1 MQKNLFLQ
9 KKIYLCMVNF
19 KQKKMIA
26 AAHKFSNVQLELL
39 RIYSTD
45 VSDEV
50 LLQLRDV
57 LSRFFADK
65 ASDEM
70 DKLWEERDWSDD
82 TMRDWLNTPKPKK
95 A

>member
-1 MQKNLFLQ
+1 
-9 KKIYLCMVNF
+9 
-19 KQKKMIA
+19 MIA

-57 LSRFFADK
+57 LSRFFAEK

-70 DKLWEERDWSDD
+70 DKLWEERNWSDD

-95 A
+95 G

>member
-1 MQKNLFLQ
+1 M
-9 KKIYLCMVNF
+9 YLCVVNLKF
-19 KQKKMIA
+19 KKMIA

-50 LLQLRDV
+50 LLQLREV
-57 LSRFFADK
+57 LSRFFAEK

-70 DKLWEERDWSDD
+70 DKLWEERNWSDD

-95 A
+95 G

>member
-1 MQKNLFLQ
+1 
-9 KKIYLCMVNF
+9 
-19 KQKKMIA
+19 MIA

-45 VSDEV
+45 VSDDV
-50 LLQLRDV
+50 LLQLREV
-57 LSRFFADK
+57 LSRFFAEK

-70 DKLWEERDWSDD
+70 DKLWEERNWSDD